1 MSNNEIQSRLD
12 FAKKL
17 VEEAGKK
24 ALSFFLLYQ

>member
-24 ALSFFLLYQ
+24 ALSFFSLYQ